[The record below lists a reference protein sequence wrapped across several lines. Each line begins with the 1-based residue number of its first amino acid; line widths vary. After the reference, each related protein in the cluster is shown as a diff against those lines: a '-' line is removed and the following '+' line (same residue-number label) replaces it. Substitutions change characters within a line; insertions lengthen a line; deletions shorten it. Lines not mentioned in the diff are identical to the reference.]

1 MQGKSSYQSN
11 QRADHEDSIELWLV
25 DVLSRQHT
33 ELALSERW
41 MSHKLEKI
49 EKFSNVYPR
58 FAQLQPMWRVAIQ
71 EFLEARNKAQRPE
84 QAWKLIHIGLP
95 RRMTKMSIF
104 GHHHKGQLVRL
115 IISQRKSANQAIDSV
130 VLVVKGELGRSLPST
145 NRASTYLPRQLVCHS
160 AIIESSYDYQDLFD
174 VPSDDAASEHRELR
188 EVTDKTHVMIPEA
201 LTLKQVNRL
210 ASLTKSLMEDGK
222 GRVRGHLTL
231 SDR

>member
-1 MQGKSSYQSN
+1 
-11 QRADHEDSIELWLV
+11 
-25 DVLSRQHT
+25 
-33 ELALSERW
+33 
-41 MSHKLEKI
+41 MSHKLERI

-115 IISQRKSANQAIDSV
+115 IISRRKSANQAINSA
-130 VLVVKGELGRSLPST
+130 VLVVKGEFGQTLPST
-145 NRASTYLPRQLVCHS
+145 VRASTYLPRQLVCTP
-160 AIIESSYDYQDLFD
+160 AIRESSYDYQELFE
-174 VPSDDAASEHRELR
+174 VPSDNDASELR
-188 EVTDKTHVMIPEA
+188 EVTDDTHVMIPEA

-210 ASLTKSLMEDGK
+210 ASLTKLFMEDGR
-222 GRVRGHLTL
+222 GRVRVYLTL
-231 SDR
+231 SND